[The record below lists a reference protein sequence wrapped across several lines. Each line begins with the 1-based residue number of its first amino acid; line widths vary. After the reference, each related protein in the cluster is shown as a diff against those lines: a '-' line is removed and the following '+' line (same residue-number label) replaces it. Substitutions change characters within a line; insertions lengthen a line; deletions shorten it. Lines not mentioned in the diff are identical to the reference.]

1 VLHSPLLAIRAAY
14 RRPLLIAAAMAA
26 LLGTTQAANAAL
38 IQNGNFETGSLSSWT
53 ANGDV
58 SIASV
63 PFFGEGTTGADG
75 NYFAVFNGGN
85 GPTNGVLSQSFAAI
99 GGTQYSLTYLYGANG
114 GAIQSIT
121 AAINAAGGSVVA
133 SQFSTLPA
141 PSGALSAFTLT
152 FFAASTTNMTLSFT
166 DYSGN
171 PTNSTDG
178 FVDNVSLTAVPEPS
192 SLAVMAIGL
201 LFGYSALRL
210 RRRTRG

>member
-1 VLHSPLLAIRAAY
+1 MLHSPLLTIRAAY

-53 ANGDV
+53 VTGDV
-58 SIASV
+58 SVAGV
-63 PFFGEGTTGADG
+63 PFFGEGTTAADG
-75 NYFAVFNGGN
+75 NYFADFNGGN
-85 GPTNGVLSQSFAAI
+85 AAPNGVLSQSFAAI

-121 AAINAAGGSVVA
+121 AAIKDAGGDVVA
-133 SQFSTLPA
+133 TQFSTLPA
-141 PSGALSAFTLT
+141 VSNNLSAFTLT
-152 FFAASTTNMTLSFT
+152 FFAASTANLTLSFT
-166 DYSGN
+166 DFSAN

-178 FVDNVSLTAVPEPS
+178 FVDNVALTAVPEPS

-201 LFGYSALRL
+201 LFGYSVFRL
-210 RRRTRG
+210 RRRPQG